1 MAQTPAM
8 DDRDPNAGEGAQNNV
23 GALAAQSGLSAADA
37 EAAWNAVRD
46 ALEAREAGADQS
58 DVQMAERF
66 DVGDLVNLFDGGK
79 KPDLVE
85 MAKDEMVKAVAKK
98 LGVDPEKA
106 APVVDTI
113 LSMLDKPAPK
123 RRRQTTKKKPRKTTG
138 KRPSASSSGKKRP
151 KAKPSSSTSKPA
163 PKKKRPAAKPAAS
176 AAAKPKKKRPAAKP
190 AASATAQPRTK
201 RPAAKPKPASGSAT
215 SKPRAR
221 RTTRSNAAT
230 AGSDQG

>member
-176 AAAKPKKKRPAAKP
+176 AAAKLKK
-190 AASATAQPRTK
+190 K

>member
-8 DDRDPNAGEGAQNNV
+8 DDRDPNAGEGAQNKV

-66 DVGDLVNLFDGGK
+66 DVGDLVDLFDGGK

-138 KRPSASSSGKKRP
+138 KRPSASGSGKKRP

-190 AASATAQPRTK
+190 
-201 RPAAKPKPASGSAT
+201 KPASGSAT

>member
-176 AAAKPKKKRPAAKP
+176 ATAKPRK
-190 AASATAQPRTK
+190 K

>member
-8 DDRDPNAGEGAQNNV
+8 DDRDPNAGEGAQNKV

-190 AASATAQPRTK
+190 
-201 RPAAKPKPASGSAT
+201 KPASGSAT

>member
-190 AASATAQPRTK
+190 
-201 RPAAKPKPASGSAT
+201 KPASGSAT

>member
-8 DDRDPNAGEGAQNNV
+8 DDRDPNAGEGAQNKV

-176 AAAKPKKKRPAAKP
+176 AAAKLKK
-190 AASATAQPRTK
+190 K

>member
-66 DVGDLVNLFDGGK
+66 DVGDLVDLFDGGK

-138 KRPSASSSGKKRP
+138 KRPSASGSGKKRP

-190 AASATAQPRTK
+190 
-201 RPAAKPKPASGSAT
+201 KPASGSAT